1 MAGRRGVRGAGLA
14 ACSTFLASEQGNF
27 PGRSGLPCPLAPAA
41 DLHMT
46 QQFPPSGLPGNP
58 EPHPAQSS
66 DPQASNAQ
74 LAGSGSAEPVRSVQ
88 EVSTLIEQSAHDLR
102 SSLNAIQ
109 SWAYVLD
116 RAFDTTPAPAQR
128 ALDGIRSGM
137 QQQLALIEEMEG
149 GVRLLADEAPPRW
162 QQLDLRE
169 LALQAIADRRHAAE
183 ARGVLLSPLSTDG
196 AAIWPDASSSANAP
210 DAPDAAAYR
219 IDGDAMRL
227 APLLRHLLV
236 HCIWRAPAG
245 GAVSV
250 HLFSEPDYV
259 KLRIT
264 ESPPLDS
271 QRSASRLAALTDF
284 FGRRPPQGG
293 ETPSRQSS
301 ALLLTRRMVE
311 MHGAVLSAESEGC
324 DSDKV
329 SVCIAVRF
337 PRHMRADMTAAL
349 RPMSM

>member
-1 MAGRRGVRGAGLA
+1 
-14 ACSTFLASEQGNF
+14 
-27 PGRSGLPCPLAPAA
+27 
-41 DLHMT
+41 MT
-46 QQFPPSGLPGNP
+46 QLSPPSGLPGNS
-58 EPHPAQSS
+58 EPDSARPS
-66 DPQASNAQ
+66 DALAPNAQ
-74 LAGSGSAEPVRSVQ
+74 AAAGNGSVQPVRSVQ
-88 EVSTLIEQSAHDLR
+88 EVGTLIEQSAHDLR

-137 QQQLALIEEMEG
+137 QQQLALIEEMEE

-162 QQLDLRE
+162 QQLDLRA

-183 ARGVLLSPLSTDG
+183 ARGVLLSPLSADG
-196 AAIWPDASSSANAP
+196 SAIWSEAATAEPGAAP

-236 HCIWRAPAG
+236 HCIWRAPTG

-271 QRSASRLAALTDF
+271 QRGASRLAALTDF

-293 ETPSRQSS
+293 EPPSRQSS

-311 MHGAVLSAESEGC
+311 MHGAVLSAESDGC

-337 PRHMRADMTAAL
+337 PRHMRQA
-349 RPMSM
+349 

>member
-1 MAGRRGVRGAGLA
+1 M
-14 ACSTFLASEQGNF
+14 
-27 PGRSGLPCPLAPAA
+27 
-41 DLHMT
+41 
-46 QQFPPSGLPGNP
+46 
-58 EPHPAQSS
+58 
-66 DPQASNAQ
+66 DPQASSAQ
-74 LAGSGSAEPVRSVQ
+74 AAAGNGSAEPVRSVQ

-137 QQQLALIEEMEG
+137 QQQLALIEEMEEA
-149 GVRLLADEAPPRW
+149 VRLLADESPPRW
-162 QQLDLRE
+162 QQLDLRS
-169 LALQAIADRRHAAE
+169 LASQAIADRRHAAD
-183 ARGVLLSPLSTDG
+183 ARGVLLSPLSADG
-196 AAIWPDASSSANAP
+196 STGPAAASAAAP
-210 DAPDAAAYR
+210 DAPDTAAYCV
-219 IDGDAMRL
+219 DGDAMRL

-236 HCIWRAPAG
+236 HCIWRAQTG
-245 GAVSV
+245 GRVSV

-284 FGRRPPQGG
+284 FGRRPPQRG
-293 ETPSRQSS
+293 EPPSRQSS

-311 MHGAVLSAESEGC
+311 MHGAVLSAESDGC

-337 PRHMRADMTAAL
+337 PRHMRRD
-349 RPMSM
+349 